1 MKRFFIRQVD
11 WEEARQ
17 KLLAVRFEVF
27 VEEQQVPEEMEQDEW
42 DARCLH
48 LLAEDEDGG
57 AIGTARLMPEGRLGR
72 VAVVKKWRRC
82 GVGAALVEQLEQA
95 ACQRGMASLIL
106 HSQTWTIPFYKS
118 LGFVLAEGC
127 EFFEAG
133 IPHRLMEKN
142 LSPGAGSN

>member
-11 WEEARQ
+11 WGEARQ

-27 VEEQQVPEEMEQDEW
+27 VKEQQVPEEMEQDEW
-42 DARCLH
+42 DVRCLH
-48 LLAEDEDGG
+48 FLAEDEDER

-72 VAVVKKWRRC
+72 VAVVKNWRRC
-82 GVGAALVEQLEQA
+82 GVGAALVEQLEQE
-95 ACQRGMASLIL
+95 ACRRAMGTLIL
-106 HSQTWTIPFYKS
+106 HSQTWTIPFYQS
-118 LGFVLAEGC
+118 LGFVTVAGD

-142 LSPGAGSN
+142 LNPADGSN